1 MYPSKDAR
9 ELAIL
14 LRISRELDIVGDV
27 SATVDNPSELLAW
40 ATILT
45 RPDVAAWRAK
55 DSDHRYLQVTA
66 EHHRAP
72 VRGRVTAVLAGEQHL
87 EFWHALDLDGLEPGG
102 TRCPQHS
109 RPFCGLGPDAG
120 HASRPEGCRA
130 GPSRCRRAQPKGG
143 LTPPTCGCSSVQ
155 WSSQSRHK
163 LPIED
168 WRQPQGPRH

>member
-55 DSDHRYLQVTA
+55 DSGHRYLQVTA

-87 EFWHALDLDGLEPGG
+87 EFWHALALDGLEPGG
-102 TRCPQHS
+102 TRFLSIPALSAAWDQMPVTAADL
-109 RPFCGLGPDAG
+109 RVADLPAPDADE
-120 HASRPEGCRA
+120 P
-130 GPSRCRRAQPKGG
+130 
-143 LTPPTCGCSSVQ
+143 
-155 WSSQSRHK
+155 
-163 LPIED
+163 D
-168 WRQPQGPRH
+168 PQEA